1 MTTAFKRLISH
12 DFLQEFENCEIETI
26 FYIIKTPSFH
36 FADSKVSFFH
46 RKRRIVEI
54 IFYTPLKGHK
64 YLWCFMPVIV
74 TRYCLLTRIA
84 AHESMKVALS
94 VRLECK
100 PSEFRAR
107 ATHEKTPD
115 ITGTVLIKVNFPSG
129 ILDVAIVV
137 VDEGS
142 LSRAT
147 RRERFLLGGFI
158 HSNPRPST
166 ALHLSLEPCSLHQY
180 PSSIPSSID
189 SPLFIRA
196 FSFSFRLKSVR
207 CFAHIRACVFLPLVF
222 FDAVN
227 VYTSL
232 SYVGLRK

>member
-1 MTTAFKRLISH
+1 
-12 DFLQEFENCEIETI
+12 
-26 FYIIKTPSFH
+26 
-36 FADSKVSFFH
+36 
-46 RKRRIVEI
+46 
-54 IFYTPLKGHK
+54 
-64 YLWCFMPVIV
+64 MPVIV

-166 ALHLSLEPCSLHQY
+166 ALHLSLEPCSLHQ
-180 PSSIPSSID
+180 
-189 SPLFIRA
+189 
-196 FSFSFRLKSVR
+196 
-207 CFAHIRACVFLPLVF
+207 
-222 FDAVN
+222 
-227 VYTSL
+227 
-232 SYVGLRK
+232 

>member
-36 FADSKVSFFH
+36 FADSKVFFFH

-129 ILDVAIVV
+129 ILDVGIVV

-142 LSRAT
+142 LCYKT
-147 RRERFLLGGFI
+147 REVSPRWF
-158 HSNPRPST
+158 HSFEPST
-166 ALHLSLEPCSLHQY
+166 QYRSSSVLRTLLSSSVSFFYSLFHRFTPLHPRLFVFIPVEKCSMFC
-180 PSSIPSSID
+180 PRTCVCI
-189 SPLFIRA
+189 
-196 FSFSFRLKSVR
+196 
-207 CFAHIRACVFLPLVF
+207 FAIGVL
-222 FDAVN
+222 
-227 VYTSL
+227 
-232 SYVGLRK
+232 